1 HMDYL
6 LFFTICVAATFSPGP
21 AVLLTVKNSAVYG
34 VERAVSGIF
43 GNIAAMITMAGLSA
57 TGLGVLL
64 LASES
69 LFLFI
74 KMVGGIYLLLLGIK
88 TWRSNKRTLKN
99 YEPQASA
106 NNRKMLFREAY
117 LVGVT
122 NPKAIVFYSA
132 LFPQFIEV
140 EHSIIPQFI
149 LLTLTFT
156 SSSFLAL
163 LTYALVTKKLKF
175 WLIKEKVRATFNK
188 VTGGIFIGFGLS
200 LIISNKT

>member
-1 HMDYL
+1 MDYL
-6 LFFTICVAATFSPGP
+6 LFFTICVVATFTPGP

-34 VERAVSGIF
+34 VERAVSGIL

-64 LASES
+64 LVSES

-74 KMVGGIYLLLLGIK
+74 KMVGGIYLVFLGIK
-88 TWRSNKRTLKN
+88 TWRANKRTFKN

-163 LTYALVTKKLKF
+163 LTYALVTKKPKF
-175 WLIKEKVRATFNK
+175 CLIKEKVRATFNK

>member
-1 HMDYL
+1 MDYL

-34 VERAVSGIF
+34 VERAVSGIL

-106 NNRKMLFREAY
+106 HNRKMLFREAY

>member
-1 HMDYL
+1 MDYL
-6 LFFTICVAATFSPGP
+6 LFFTICVVATFTPGP

-34 VERAVSGIF
+34 VERAISGIL

-74 KMVGGIYLLLLGIK
+74 KMVGGIYLVFLGIK
-88 TWRSNKRTLKN
+88 TWRANKRTFKN
-99 YEPQASA
+99 YESQASA

-140 EHSIIPQFI
+140 QHSIIPQFI

-188 VTGGIFIGFGLS
+188 VTGGIFIGLGLS
-200 LIISNKT
+200 LIISNNT

>member
-1 HMDYL
+1 MDYL

-21 AVLLTVKNSAVYG
+21 AVLLTVRNSAVYG
-34 VERAVSGIF
+34 VERAVSGIL

>member
-1 HMDYL
+1 MDYL
-6 LFFTICVAATFSPGP
+6 LFFTICVVATFTPGP

-34 VERAVSGIF
+34 VERAISGIL

-64 LASES
+64 LVSES

-74 KMVGGIYLLLLGIK
+74 KMVGGIYLVFLGIK
-88 TWRSNKRTLKN
+88 TWRANKRTFKN
-99 YEPQASA
+99 YESQASA

>member
-1 HMDYL
+1 M
-6 LFFTICVAATFSPGP
+6 
-21 AVLLTVKNSAVYG
+21 KNSAVYG
-34 VERAVSGIF
+34 VERAVSGIL
-43 GNIAAMITMAGLSA
+43 GNITAMITMAGLSA

-74 KMVGGIYLLLLGIK
+74 KMVGGIYLFLLGIK

-106 NNRKMLFREAY
+106 NNRK
-117 LVGVT
+117 
-122 NPKAIVFYSA
+122 I

-175 WLIKEKVRATFNK
+175 WLIKEKVSAKFNK

-200 LIISNKT
+200 LILSNKT

>member
-1 HMDYL
+1 MDYL

-34 VERAVSGIF
+34 VERAVSGIL

>member
-1 HMDYL
+1 MDYL
-6 LFFTICVAATFSPGP
+6 LFFTICIAATFSPGP
-21 AVLLTVKNSAVYG
+21 AVLLTVKNSTVYG
-34 VERAVSGIF
+34 VEQAVSGIL
-43 GNIAAMITMAGLSA
+43 GNVAAMITMAGLSA
-57 TGLGVLL
+57 TGLGALL

-74 KMVGGIYLLLLGIK
+74 KMVGGIYLVFLGIK
-88 TWRSNKRTLKN
+88 TWSSNKHTFEN
-99 YEPQASA
+99 YEPQVNA
-106 NNRKMLFREAY
+106 NNRKILFIEAY

>member
-1 HMDYL
+1 MRVYPIVFTPDYEG
-6 LFFTICVAATFSPGP
+6 IRKP

-34 VERAVSGIF
+34 VERAVSGIL

-74 KMVGGIYLLLLGIK
+74 KMVGGIYLVLLGIK

>member
-1 HMDYL
+1 MDYL
-6 LFFTICVAATFSPGP
+6 IFFTICVAATFSPGP

-34 VERAVSGIF
+34 VERAVSGIL

>member
-1 HMDYL
+1 MDYL

-34 VERAVSGIF
+34 VERAVSGIL

-88 TWRSNKRTLKN
+88 TWRSNKRTFKN

-200 LIISNKT
+200 LILSNKT

>member
-1 HMDYL
+1 MDYL

-34 VERAVSGIF
+34 VERAVSGIL

-163 LTYALVTKKLKF
+163 LT
-175 WLIKEKVRATFNK
+175 
-188 VTGGIFIGFGLS
+188 GFVA
-200 LIISNKT
+200 

>member
-1 HMDYL
+1 MDYL

-34 VERAVSGIF
+34 VERAVSGIL

-140 EHSIIPQFI
+140 EHSTIPQFI

-200 LIISNKT
+200 LILSNKT

>member
-1 HMDYL
+1 M
-6 LFFTICVAATFSPGP
+6 
-21 AVLLTVKNSAVYG
+21 KNSAVYG
-34 VERAVSGIF
+34 VERAVSGIL

-106 NNRKMLFREAY
+106 NNRK
-117 LVGVT
+117 
-122 NPKAIVFYSA
+122 I

-163 LTYALVTKKLKF
+163 LT
-175 WLIKEKVRATFNK
+175 
-188 VTGGIFIGFGLS
+188 GFVA
-200 LIISNKT
+200 

>member
-1 HMDYL
+1 M
-6 LFFTICVAATFSPGP
+6 
-21 AVLLTVKNSAVYG
+21 KNSAVYG
-34 VERAVSGIF
+34 VERAVSGIL

-74 KMVGGIYLLLLGIK
+74 KMVGGIYLFLLGIK

-106 NNRKMLFREAY
+106 NNRK
-117 LVGVT
+117 
-122 NPKAIVFYSA
+122 I

-175 WLIKEKVRATFNK
+175 WLIKEKVRAKFNK

-200 LIISNKT
+200 LILSNKT

>member
-1 HMDYL
+1 MDYL
-6 LFFTICVAATFSPGP
+6 LFFTICIAATFSPGP
-21 AVLLTVKNSAVYG
+21 AVLLTVKNSTVYG
-34 VERAVSGIF
+34 VERAVSGIL

-57 TGLGVLL
+57 TGLGALL

-74 KMVGGIYLLLLGIK
+74 KMVGGIYLVFLGIK
-88 TWRSNKRTLKN
+88 TWSSNKHTFEN
-99 YEPQASA
+99 YEPQVNE
-106 NNRKMLFREAY
+106 NNRKILFIEAY

-175 WLIKEKVRATFNK
+175 LLIKEKVRATLNK

>member
-1 HMDYL
+1 MDYL

-21 AVLLTVKNSAVYG
+21 ALLLTVKNSAVYG
-34 VERAVSGIF
+34 VERAVSGIL

-69 LFLFI
+69 L
-74 KMVGGIYLLLLGIK
+74 
-88 TWRSNKRTLKN
+88 
-99 YEPQASA
+99 
-106 NNRKMLFREAY
+106 
-117 LVGVT
+117 
-122 NPKAIVFYSA
+122 
-132 LFPQFIEV
+132 
-140 EHSIIPQFI
+140 
-149 LLTLTFT
+149 
-156 SSSFLAL
+156 FLAL

>member
-1 HMDYL
+1 MDYL
-6 LFFTICVAATFSPGP
+6 LFFTICVVATFTPGP

-34 VERAVSGIF
+34 VERAISGIL
-43 GNIAAMITMAGLSA
+43 GNIAAMITMASLSA

-74 KMVGGIYLLLLGIK
+74 KMVGGIYLVFLGIK
-88 TWRSNKRTLKN
+88 TWRANKRTFKN
-99 YEPQASA
+99 YESQASA

-140 EHSIIPQFI
+140 QHSIIPQFI

-188 VTGGIFIGFGLS
+188 VTGGIFIGLGLS
-200 LIISNKT
+200 LIISNNT

>member
-1 HMDYL
+1 M
-6 LFFTICVAATFSPGP
+6 
-21 AVLLTVKNSAVYG
+21 LLTVKNSAVYG
-34 VERAVSGIF
+34 VERAISGIL

-74 KMVGGIYLLLLGIK
+74 KMVGGIYLVFLGIK
-88 TWRSNKRTLKN
+88 TWRANKRTFKN
-99 YEPQASA
+99 YESQASA

-175 WLIKEKVRATFNK
+175 WLIKEKVRATFNQ

>member
-1 HMDYL
+1 M
-6 LFFTICVAATFSPGP
+6 LFRS
-21 AVLLTVKNSAVYG
+21 
-34 VERAVSGIF
+34 VSGIL
-43 GNIAAMITMAGLSA
+43 GNVAAMLTMAGLSA

-74 KMVGGIYLLLLGIK
+74 KMVGGIYLVFLGIK
-88 TWRSNKRTLKN
+88 TWRSNKWTVKN
-99 YEPQASA
+99 HKLQVST
-106 NNRKMLFREAY
+106 NSRKMLFLEAY

-163 LTYALVTKKLKF
+163 LTYALVTKKLNF
-175 WLIKEKVRATFNK
+175 WLIKEKVRTTFNK

-200 LIISNKT
+200 LIISNKI

>member
-1 HMDYL
+1 MDYL

-34 VERAVSGIF
+34 VERAVSGIL

-57 TGLGVLL
+57 TGLDVLL

>member
-1 HMDYL
+1 MDYL
-6 LFFTICVAATFSPGP
+6 LFFTICVVATFTPGP

-34 VERAVSGIF
+34 VERAISGIL

-74 KMVGGIYLLLLGIK
+74 KMVGGIYLVFLGIK
-88 TWRSNKRTLKN
+88 TWRANKRTFKN
-99 YEPQASA
+99 YESQASA

-140 EHSIIPQFI
+140 QHSIIPQFI

-188 VTGGIFIGFGLS
+188 VTGGIFIGLGLS